1 MSSSTTLWRS
11 WTRFLIWG
19 VCVWLLGGVDR
30 SPGASLSRQKR
41 TVQDVMALYGP
52 AAEQRLLPHVQ
63 AAGLPYP
70 PEALALLGFKGEK
83 RLEVWGQ
90 QAGQWRWI
98 RSYPMLAASGG
109 AGPKLREGDLQVP
122 EGLYRIEALN
132 PNSRFHL
139 SMKVDYPNALDRQ
152 QAAHDGREALGGDI
166 FLHGQ
171 DVSVGCIALGD
182 TAIEELFVLV
192 VRVGIEHV
200 SVLLAPYDLRQPT
213 AQSPEALPAWV
224 VALYA
229 DLRQA
234 LRLFP
239 GAPRERY
246 EPTTGGPVPTPRA
259 TGSRG

>member
-1 MSSSTTLWRS
+1 MSSSTMLWWS
-11 WTRFLIWG
+11 WASVFIWG
-19 VCVWLLGGVDR
+19 WCVWLPGCIDH
-30 SPGASLSRQKR
+30 SPAMSLPRQER
-41 TVQDVMALYGP
+41 TVQDVVALYGP
-52 AAEQRLLPHVQ
+52 TAEQRLLPYLQ

-70 PEALALLGFKGEK
+70 PTALALLGFKDEK

-90 QAGQWRWI
+90 QGGQWRWI
-98 RSYPMLAASGG
+98 RSYPMLAASGN

-139 SMKVDYPNALDRQ
+139 SMKVDYPNAQDRQ
-152 QAAHDGREALGGDI
+152 QAVLEGRDDLGGDI
-166 FLHGQ
+166 FFHGQ

-200 SVLLAPYDLRQPT
+200 TVLLAPYDLRQPT
-213 AQSPEALPAWV
+213 AHSPKDLPAWV
-224 VALYA
+224 AALYA

-234 LRLFP
+234 LHRFP
-239 GAPRERY
+239 G
-246 EPTTGGPVPTPRA
+246 TPR
-259 TGSRG
+259 GRD